1 MLQWEATADG
11 LRAIDHADVELEI
24 QSSDWQPAD
33 GAPSVD
39 RPTDATVAGTTT
51 ELWFPEA
58 YVYADAPDG
67 EFTAELASE
76 TDPVELPADR
86 YLLDVSASIK
96 TYIQF
101 EGAATLRKTDDFEHL
116 CISFPEPTSV
126 ALGFRSRHEHPAGTV
141 TVPSSPAGVA
151 TGLSYLH
158 SSVKTTSPDRS
169 FPTLR
174 GHPPRLET
182 GDGVDVPDGIA
193 EATADTGVRLHASDD
208 VGDLFVLAPLAF
220 YLQAEVTTDADHGAV
235 LELPDAGIEHR
246 LPGSPELQ
254 TATASLLRRVF
265 FLDCLVRNAG
275 PYSTDLAEAA
285 VLDDV
290 PLDPEWAYDAPP
302 DQRLAAYLD
311 VPDHLLR
318 PELPDWHLSTYVQPD
333 LERARCLPF
342 LLQKMSLVYLPETS
356 ELDGPAL
363 IRHSLDDFFRGGGD
377 VSGDGDAEL
386 VTPRPGGATCGD
398 TSAVRRR
405 TDERAEDAVATVDV
419 LKPELRAG
427 RLHGWL
433 ADGVPIDVFKAT
445 HAAFESRFDYLE
457 RGGDGIQVAVVLNEE
472 SMESEHAEVARI
484 YRERASDLP
493 IEVTVHDNLPRSRLA
508 GVFESNNDFVH
519 YIGHCEET
527 GLRCPDGNLG
537 IEEIAESNTQT
548 FFLNAC
554 GSYHEGM
561 SLIEKGSVVGG
572 VTFTK
577 VLDKQAATVGTTFAR
592 LLVNGFSFARAMQL
606 ARRRIMT
613 GKDYAVIGDGTHT
626 LTQSEELIPLDIE
639 IDELDDDRYRVTTE
653 QFEGASSGAHYQPN
667 IDTGTEQFHLCG
679 NPSTFEMDK
688 EGLYE
693 YLKRTSSPVLMEG
706 EFYWS
711 TDLLGELRA

>member
-1 MLQWEATADG
+1 MLQWEPTGDG
-11 LRAIDHADVELEI
+11 LRVIDHADVELEI
-24 QSSDWQPAD
+24 RTPDWQTAD
-33 GAPSVD
+33 GAPPVD
-39 RPTDATVAGTTT
+39 RPTDATLAGTTT
-51 ELWFPEA
+51 ELRFPEV
-58 YVYADAPDG
+58 YVHADATDG
-67 EFTAELASE
+67 EFTAELGSE
-76 TDPVELPADR
+76 TGPVELPDDR
-86 YLLDVSASIK
+86 YLLDVGASIK
-96 TYIQF
+96 TYLQF

-116 CISFPEPTSV
+116 QVTFPEPTSV

-141 TVPSSPAGVA
+141 TVPASAAGVA

-169 FPTLR
+169 YPTLR

-182 GDGVDVPDGIA
+182 GDHLDVPDGIV
-193 EATADTGVRLHASDD
+193 EATADTGVRLHASEDL
-208 VGDLFVLAPLAF
+208 GDLFVLAPLAF
-220 YLQAEVTTDADHGAV
+220 YLQAEVTTDADQGAV
-235 LELPDAGIEHR
+235 LELPDAGVEHR
-246 LPGSPELQ
+246 LPASPELQ

-265 FLDCLVRNAG
+265 FLDSLVRNVG
-275 PYSTDLAEAA
+275 PYSTDLAEVA
-285 VLDDV
+285 VLDQV
-290 PLDPEWAYDAPP
+290 PLDPEWAYEAPP

-311 VPDHLLR
+311 VPDPLLR

-356 ELDGPAL
+356 ELDGPDL
-363 IRHSLDDFFRGGGD
+363 IRHSLDDFFRGGCGISD
-377 VSGDGDAEL
+377 DGDPE
-386 VTPRPGGATCGD
+386 PDDPGPDDPTGSDASTERLRAD
-398 TSAVRRR
+398 R
-405 TDERAEDAVATVDV
+405 RAEDAVATVDV

-508 GVFESNNDFVH
+508 GVFEANNDFVH
-519 YIGHCEET
+519 YIGHCEES
-527 GLRCPDGNLG
+527 GLRCPDGSLA
-537 IEEIAESNTQT
+537 IEDIEESNTQT

-561 SLIEKGSVVGG
+561 SLIDKGSVVGG

-613 GKDYAVIGDGTHT
+613 GTDYAVIGDGTHT
-626 LTQSEELIPLDIE
+626 LTQSEELIPIDIE
-639 IDELDDDRYRVTTE
+639 VEELDGDDYLVTIE
-653 QFEGASSGAHYQPN
+653 QFEAASSGGYYQPN
-667 IDTGTEQFHLCG
+667 TGTGTEQSFLCG
-679 NPSTFEMDK
+679 NRSYYEMDR
-688 EGLYE
+688 EELLE
-693 YLKRTSSPVLMEG
+693 FLDRTSSPVLLDG

-711 TDLLGELRA
+711 TELHGELLD